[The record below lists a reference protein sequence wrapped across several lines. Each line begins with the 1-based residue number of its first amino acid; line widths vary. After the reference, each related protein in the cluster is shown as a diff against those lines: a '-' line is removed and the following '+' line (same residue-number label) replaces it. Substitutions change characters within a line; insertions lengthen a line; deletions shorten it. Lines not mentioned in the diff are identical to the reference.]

1 MILLSEKLLKK
12 VNLFM
17 SRTIV
22 RSAAAAQLFFL
33 LSLPFIGNLIKYLHP
48 LALIVVWAS
57 ITSFTITAGLLFRG
71 EKLPLKKYLVQLGFA
86 LYIASLL
93 VLLFFRPGDNPNAN
107 YNLDPFSTI
116 EFYLA
121 GRVDFLVAFYN
132 LAANIILFIPCGLFL
147 ILLLKK
153 KSIFTLLV
161 IPVVSISA
169 IEITQFLSR
178 RGSLDIDDFILNL
191 LGIFIG
197 YAFSPLLQR
206 VYVIKESH

>member
-1 MILLSEKLLKK
+1 
-12 VNLFM
+12 M

-57 ITSFTITAGLLFRG
+57 ITSFTITAGLLIRG
-71 EKLPLKKYLVQLGFA
+71 KKLPLNKYLVLLGFA
-86 LYIASLL
+86 LYSASLL
-93 VLLFFRPGDNPNAN
+93 VLLFFRPGDNANAN

-132 LAANIILFIPCGLFL
+132 LAANVLLFVPFGLFL
-147 ILLLKK
+147 LALLKNRSFFK
-153 KSIFTLLV
+153 LLA
-161 IPVVSISA
+161 IPFAAISA
-169 IEITQFLSR
+169 IEIAQFLSR
-178 RGSLDIDDFILNL
+178 RGSLDIDDLILNMSGVFL
-191 LGIFIG
+191 G
-197 YAFSPLLQR
+197 YALLPLLKR
-206 VYVIKESH
+206 AYRIK

>member
-191 LGIFIG
+191 LGVFIG

-206 VYVIKESH
+206 VYVIKESR

>member
-1 MILLSEKLLKK
+1 
-12 VNLFM
+12 M

-33 LSLPFIGNLIKYLHP
+33 LSLPFIGNLIQYLHP
-48 LALIVVWAS
+48 LALIVVWAC
-57 ITSFTITAGLLFRG
+57 ITSFTITAGLLIRG
-71 EKLPLKKYLVQLGFA
+71 EKLPLNKYLVLLSFA
-86 LYIASLL
+86 LYSASLL
-93 VLLFFRPGDNPNAN
+93 VLLFFRPGDNANAN

-121 GRVDFLVAFYN
+121 GRVDSLVAFYN
-132 LAANIILFIPCGLFL
+132 LAANIILFIPYGLFL
-147 ILLLKK
+147 ILLMKK

-169 IEITQFLSR
+169 IEISQFLSR
-178 RGSLDIDDFILNL
+178 RGSLDIDDLILNL
-191 LGIFIG
+191 LGVFLG

-206 VYVIKESH
+206 VYVIKESL